1 MMHCAKDLLRHEGLR
16 GFYKGLWPAL
26 IKAVPNTMIAFAAYD
41 AAMAVGTRVEEAL
54 AAET

>member
-1 MMHCAKDLLRHEGLR
+1 MHCAKDLLRHEGLR